1 MTKNL
6 LKIVGLAG
14 LTGCMVLFGAE
25 GNIETNES
33 LSEKK
38 IEYPQIEKK
47 RLENKKVILQRISES
62 QYNLII
68 PKWDYTAYFTNGKV
82 DSVYFS
88 GKMAKKDGN
97 MFATARGLN
106 EAYFKE

>member
-6 LKIVGLAG
+6 LKIAGLAG
-14 LTGCMVLFGAE
+14 CMMVFGAE

-88 GKMAKKDGN
+88 GKTTKDESN